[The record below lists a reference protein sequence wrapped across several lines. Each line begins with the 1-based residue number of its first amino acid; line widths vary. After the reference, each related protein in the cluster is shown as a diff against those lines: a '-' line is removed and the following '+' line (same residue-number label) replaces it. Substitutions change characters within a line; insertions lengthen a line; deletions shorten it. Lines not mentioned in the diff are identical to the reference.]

1 MPPFSDTLAVNRLPL
16 NEHRDV
22 YMGVQAVILRLK
34 GIGVLC
40 SSLRDVC
47 SYMIK
52 LQIKSGSDWI

>member
-22 YMGVQAVILRLK
+22 YMVVLTAILKLK

-47 SYMIK
+47 PTMRIN
-52 LQIKSGSDWI
+52 I